1 MTRNAAVV
9 GYGYWGKNLVRV
21 MHEMGA
27 LAVICDRRRDARDE
41 AEAKYGIPTTSSFE
55 EVLNDPAIEGVMIAA
70 PAAQHYEMA
79 KQALLSGKHVFVEK
93 PLALEVRD
101 GEELVELA
109 TRSGRTLMVGHI
121 LEYHP
126 AVRELKRLVREGELG
141 RVQYIYSS
149 RLNIGKLRTEENILW
164 SFAPHD
170 IAVILSLLKEY
181 PERVAAHGGCY
192 ISPTITDTTLTTCE
206 FRSGVRAHIFVS
218 WLHPFKEQK
227 LCVVGD
233 RNMAVFDDT
242 EQERK
247 LTLYPHRIEW
257 KDRIPVVKKN
267 DGVVI
272 DLPKQEPLKEECRH
286 FLDCIAE
293 GKWPITDGP
302 SALQVLRVLHA
313 AEQSLKA
320 SGAPVDATPVVPKY
334 KAHPSAVIDGP
345 CEIGAGTKIWHFS
358 HIMAHSSIG
367 ERCNLGQNV
376 LVSNGVRI
384 GNNVKIQNNV
394 SLYTGVELEDDV
406 FCGPSMVFTNVIN
419 PRSHIVRKNEYRQ
432 TLVKRGA
439 SLGANCTIVCGT
451 TIGEYAFVAAG
462 AVVNRDVKPHAL
474 VMGVPARQVGWM
486 CYCGVRL
493 PESEQI
499 SCSACGR
506 EYSIEA
512 GKCKP
517 CSYEMSQGSA
527 RARAAAVA
535 LGDRA
540 NTAAISNRA
549 STTKS

>member
-1 MTRNAAVV
+1 MNRNIAVI
-9 GYGYWGKNLVRV
+9 GSGYWGKNLVRV
-21 MHEMGA
+21 MHELGA
-27 LAVICDRRRDARDE
+27 LNMVCDCRQDARDE
-41 AEAKYGIPTTSSFE
+41 AEAKYSIRTSASFE
-55 EVLNDPAIEGVMIAA
+55 DVLDDAEIQGIVIAA
-70 PAAQHYEMA
+70 PAVQHYEMA
-79 KQALLSGKHVFVEK
+79 KKALVSGKHVFVEK

-109 TRSGRTLMVGHI
+109 ARTGRTLMVGHI

-126 AVRELKRLVREGELG
+126 AIRELKRLVREGELG

-170 IAVILSLLKEY
+170 IAVILALLKEY
-181 PERVAAHGGCY
+181 PEKVAAHGGCY
-192 ISPTITDTTLTTCE
+192 ISPKIADTTLTTCE

-242 EQERK
+242 ESERK

-257 KDRIPVVKKN
+257 MDRVPVAKKN
-267 DGVVI
+267 EGVVV
-272 DLPKQEPLKEECRH
+272 DLPKREPLKEECKH
-286 FLDCIAE
+286 FLECMAE
-293 GKWPITDGP
+293 GKRPVTDGA
-302 SALQVLRVLHA
+302 SALEVLRVLHA

-320 SGAPVDATPVVPKY
+320 SGAPVNAVPVVPKY
-334 KAHPSAVIDGP
+334 YAHPSAVIDEP

-358 HIMAHSSIG
+358 HIMAKSTIG

-419 PRSHIVRKNEYRQ
+419 PRSHIVRKNEYQR

-439 SLGANCTIVCGT
+439 SMGANCTIVCGT

-462 AVVNRDVKPHAL
+462 AVVSRDVKPYAL

-493 PESEQI
+493 PES
-499 SCSACGR
+499 SHPCCSACGR
-506 EYSIEA
+506 KYDIEN
-512 GKCKP
+512 GECKP
-517 CSYEMSQGSA
+517 SSRVTPTKPA
-527 RARAAAVA
+527 LAHAAAVA
-535 LGDRA
+535 LGD
-540 NTAAISNRA
+540 
-549 STTKS
+549 